1 MSLNKPEYQEI
12 PVSSCGGV
20 HVLLALWERFDL
32 TFLLTQ
38 SGIFKL
44 RGVPTWKLA
53 FLVVAGLIARCSSC
67 LQMVRLHAQE
77 TLLRVMLEGRIAQST
92 LSRFLTGGYAW
103 AEFNRRRVFRL
114 QQDPD
119 TALREGDVVA
129 LDDSLVPHPYAKKI
143 PFLFWLF
150 DHCRRAHL
158 WASNLV
164 ALHAVKQNGLEY
176 PLFYALWDN
185 TRTKFELSL
194 EMLKDLR
201 AALPEK
207 LRLWLAVDRWYFNKD
222 FLWALE
228 GLSYDW
234 VTKAKRN
241 TVLYRLER
249 GKKKTVTSG

>member
-1 MSLNKPEYQEI
+1 MSKLNKPDYQEI

-20 HVLLALWERFDL
+20 YVLLALWERFDL
-32 TFLLTQ
+32 TLLLTQ

-67 LQMVRLHAQE
+67 LRMIEFYTQE
-77 TLLRVMLEGRIAQST
+77 TLLKIMLGGRIAQST
-92 LSRFLTGGYAW
+92 LSRFLTKGYAW
-103 AEFNRRRVFRL
+103 AEFNRRRVLRL

-119 TALREGDVVA
+119 TALQEGDACLRVDTHRQVVA
-129 LDDSLVPHPYAKKI
+129 LDDSLIPHPYAKKI

-150 DHCRRAHL
+150 DHCRKVHL

-164 ALHAVKQNGLEY
+164 TIHAVKQSGLEY
-176 PLFYALWDN
+176 PLFYALWDS

-201 AALPEK
+201 AALPKK
-207 LRLWLAVDRWYFNKD
+207 LRLWLELRTA
-222 FLWALE
+222 
-228 GLSYDW
+228 GTS
-234 VTKAKRN
+234 TKIFFGPWRVYP
-241 TVLYRLER
+241 TT
-249 GKKKTVTSG
+249 G